1 MWKCENMNKKIF
13 VVVLLFAFF
22 TVGCTKD
29 TTLSPEGEKI
39 VMTDKSL
46 KLVNASNS
54 FSFSLLSKS
63 LDGTLQNRMVSPLS
77 VTTALSMTLNGASGT
92 TLTAIQKTL
101 GLDGLTKD
109 EINKINL
116 DLATALQKSDP
127 NVVMN
132 IANSIWIRKDFVV
145 LDPFIT
151 TNQTY
156 YSAQVS
162 KLDFNPAAVTTIN
175 SWVSEKTNGKIP
187 TILTSIASN
196 EIIFLINAIYFNG
209 KWKYQFETSKTASE
223 QFTCTDKKLVS
234 VPMMKMENSF
244 GYSVQSGYKA
254 LKMPYGA
261 DKFQMVL
268 LLPDAGTTPDK
279 LAASLNSDQ
288 WSTLNAALKIKTKV
302 PVWIPKWK
310 FSWDITLNDILSS
323 LGMSIAFDPNKA
335 DFSGINAQN
344 QLYITKVIHKTFID
358 VSESGTEA
366 AAVTSVGVGT
376 TSMPVDPPAFYAT
389 RPFLFF
395 IMEEDSGAI
404 LFAGKVENPL
414 VNN

>member
-1 MWKCENMNKKIF
+1 MSKKIF

-29 TTLSPEGEKI
+29 TTPSPEGEKI

-46 KLVNASNS
+46 KLVSACNS

-109 EINKINL
+109 EINKVNL
-116 DLATALQKSDP
+116 DLSTALQKSDP

-187 TILTSIASN
+187 TILTSISSN
-196 EIIFLINAIYFNG
+196 EIMFLINAIYFNG
-209 KWKYQFETSKTASE
+209 KWKYQFETSKTVSE

-244 GYSVQSGYKA
+244 GYTLQPGYKA

-261 DKFQMVL
+261 DKFQMIL

-288 WSTLNAALKIKTKV
+288 WSTLNAALKVKTKI

-323 LGMSIAFDPNKA
+323 LGMDVAFDAGKA
-335 DFSGINAQN
+335 NFSGINAQN

-366 AAVTSVGVGT
+366 AAVTSVGVGV
-376 TSMPVDPPAFYAT
+376 TSMPTDPPAFYAT

-395 IMEEDSGAI
+395 ITEEDTGAI

-414 VNN
+414 LTN

>member
-1 MWKCENMNKKIF
+1 MYKKIS
-13 VVVLLFAFF
+13 VLVLLIAFF

-29 TTLSPEGEKI
+29 TIPSPEGEKI
-39 VMTDKSL
+39 VMNDKSL
-46 KLVNASNS
+46 RLVSASNS

-63 LDGTLQNRMVSPLS
+63 LDGTLQNRMISPLS
-77 VTTALSMTLNGASGT
+77 VSTALSMTLNGASGT

-132 IANSIWIRKDFVV
+132 IANSIWIKNGFAV

-151 TNQTY
+151 SNQTY

-175 SWVSEKTNGKIP
+175 NWVSDKTNGKIP
-187 TILTSIASN
+187 TILSSISSN
-196 EIIFLINAIYFNG
+196 EIMFLINAIYFNG
-209 KWKYQFETSKTASE
+209 KWKYQFETSKTATE
-223 QFTCTDKKLVS
+223 KFICTDQNIVL

-244 GYSVQSGYKA
+244 GYSVQPGFKA

-261 DKFQMVL
+261 DKFQMIL
-268 LLPDAGTTPDK
+268 LLPDEGTTPDK
-279 LAASLNSDQ
+279 LAANLNSEK
-288 WSTLNAALKIKTKV
+288 WATLNAALQNKTKL

-310 FSWDITLNDILSS
+310 FSWDITLNGILSS

-366 AAVTSVGVGT
+366 AAVTSVGVGA
-376 TSMPVDPPAFYAT
+376 TSMPVDPPAFYAI

-395 IMEEDSGAI
+395 ITEEDTGAI

-414 VNN
+414 VTN